1 MAFGAA
7 VKYNNTLLEL
17 NLEYNGLADDG
28 TVALADA
35 LEQNASIRRL
45 RAGHN
50 NARIRGSF
58 VMGLAVLHRE
68 AKLDF
73 LGFGLPSSAPSLG
86 ELTLQAK
93 QNLQAPWLGIT
104 AFLVFALLLALLVF
118 IFEGVRDAFDPRKTF
133 S

>member
-35 LEQNASIRRL
+35 LEQNASLRRL

-73 LGFGLPSSAPSLG
+73 LGFGGNHPGVVGSR
-86 ELTLQAK
+86 
-93 QNLQAPWLGIT
+93 
-104 AFLVFALLLALLVF
+104 ALLAA
-118 IFEGVRDAFDPRKTF
+118 VRDRRGDLEVDMTGCSTHEEEDEDQVECGVA
-133 S
+133 